1 MLSGAA
7 FLALGSSKAFSLLFS
22 RFQKGRQ
29 AVRHSD
35 SGLVRPSGA
44 LCFAVGGC
52 FCALGSS
59 KALASSKAAAAAAAA
74 VGAGIYIPSSSFLSV
89 SEGTL
94 NSF

>member
-59 KALASSKAAAAAAAA
+59 KALASSKAAAAAAA